1 VPVALFDTH
10 AHIDFPEYEGDA
22 EGVLRRAAAEGVR
35 ALVNIGTDAASSR
48 RSIELARR
56 FPQVWAAVGVH
67 PHDSAGGAAAA
78 IAEVARLLDEPRVV
92 ALGEFGLDHFKDYA
106 PRADQEQACRAQLRL
121 AQDRGVPM
129 VIHCRDAH
137 GAFLDLLRSEGIASV
152 RGVMHCWSGGPAE
165 LDRFLE
171 LGFHVS
177 LAGPVTYP
185 NAARLR
191 EAAARVPDDRLLLET
206 DCPFLAPQPVR
217 GKRNEPAFVRFTAE
231 KVAELRGR
239 TLEELAAL
247 TTGNAC
253 RFFGIP
259 LPPAG

>member
-1 VPVALFDTH
+1 MAVVLFDTH
-10 AHIDFPEYEGDA
+10 AHIDFPEYGGDA
-22 EGVLRRAAAEGVR
+22 GGVLRRAAAEGVR
-35 ALVNIGTDAASSR
+35 GLVNIGTDPASSR

-56 FPQVWAAVGVH
+56 FPEVWAAVGVH

-78 IAEVARLLDEPRVV
+78 IAEVSGLLAEPRVV
-92 ALGEFGLDHFKDYA
+92 ALGEFGLDYFKDYA
-106 PRADQEQACRAQLRL
+106 PRADQEQACRAQLRI

-137 GAFLDLLRSEGIASV
+137 APFLELLRSEGIASV
-152 RGVMHCWSGGPAE
+152 RGVMHCWSGGPAD

-171 LGFHVS
+171 LGFHIS

-191 EAAARVPDDRLLLET
+191 EVAPRIPDDRLLLET
-206 DCPFLAPQPVR
+206 DCPFLAPQAVR
-217 GKRNEPAFVRFTAE
+217 GKRNEPAFVRFTAGQ
-231 KVAELRGR
+231 VAELRGR

-247 TTGNAC
+247 TTANAC
-253 RFFGIP
+253 RLFAVT
-259 LPPAG
+259 LPAVK

>member
-1 VPVALFDTH
+1 
-10 AHIDFPEYEGDA
+10 
-22 EGVLRRAAAEGVR
+22 
-35 ALVNIGTDAASSR
+35 
-48 RSIELARR
+48 
-56 FPQVWAAVGVH
+56 
-67 PHDSAGGAAAA
+67 
-78 IAEVARLLDEPRVV
+78 
-92 ALGEFGLDHFKDYA
+92 
-106 PRADQEQACRAQLRL
+106 
-121 AQDRGVPM
+121 
-129 VIHCRDAH
+129 
-137 GAFLDLLRSEGIASV
+137 
-152 RGVMHCWSGGPAE
+152 MHCWSGGPAE